1 VSVPNIG
8 DSFSHNMKSVLLP
21 KEVEAKYL
29 RKAEKM
35 KKELA

>member
-1 VSVPNIG
+1 
-8 DSFSHNMKSVLLP
+8 MKSVLLP